1 MGDEARNAC
10 RGPPPC
16 SLRNLKSGIPK
27 KGEVPVKGTNF
38 FRAKAASKTAQND
51 GHFPI
56 ARSVVYGSG
65 VQGEAGDARPRMPI
79 RTARPGMPPG
89 TPIRTATRLRTPPE
103 TWNPEK
109 NCAVPVKGTKF
120 PGRQP
125 RPQPPPPSRT
135 SPMTESGFGRCAAP
149 PSRTILGFWEEFW
162 TFGREIPEKL
172 TIFLKKRKIF
182 RI

>member
-1 MGDEARNAC
+1 MGDEARNVC

-16 SLRNLKSGIPK
+16 SLRNLKSVIPK

-38 FRAKAASKTAQND
+38 FGR
-51 GHFPI
+51 
-56 ARSVVYGSG
+56 
-65 VQGEAGDARPRMPI
+65 RPRQKPPKT
-79 RTARPGMPPG
+79 TATFPSPVPSSMVPGFRERPATPAQECRSGTPARECRQERRSGPPPG
-89 TPIRTATRLRTPPE
+89 SVRHPKPGIPK
-103 TWNPEK
+103 K

-125 RPQPPPPSRT
+125 CPQPPPPSRT